1 MTAQTAPTLQSAPTA
16 PPVPATPPAPAAPV
30 TPATPTAPTA
40 PYAELA
46 RQLTG
51 IGAVKRELARSLP
64 PDCPPGA
71 AVVLTLLDRHGEMR
85 LSRLTEFM
93 GVDISVTSRH
103 VTHIADR
110 GWIERETDPV
120 DGRCRILRLT
130 PAGRALLA
138 EIGARCT
145 TSLERALHDWSPQ
158 DIDVLN
164 TLLARL
170 RSSF

>member
-1 MTAQTAPTLQSAPTA
+1 MATQTTEATGAAVTALTAFSGPGSRHE
-16 PPVPATPPAPAAPV
+16 
-30 TPATPTAPTA
+30 
-40 PYAELA
+40 ELA

-51 IGAVKRELARSLP
+51 IGAVKRDLARMLP

-71 AVVLTLLDRHGEMR
+71 AAVLTVLDRHGEMR
-85 LSRLTEFM
+85 LSRLAEFM
-93 GVDISVTSRH
+93 AVDISVTSRH
-103 VTHIADR
+103 VTYVTGR
-110 GWIERETDPV
+110 GWIDREPDPG

-138 EIGARCT
+138 DLGARYT
-145 TSLERALHDWSPQ
+145 AALERALADWSPE

>member
-1 MTAQTAPTLQSAPTA
+1 M
-16 PPVPATPPAPAAPV
+16 
-30 TPATPTAPTA
+30 
-40 PYAELA
+40 A

-51 IGAVKRELARSLP
+51 IGAVKRDLARTLP

-71 AVVLTLLDRHGEMR
+71 AAVLTVLDRHGEMR
-85 LSRLTEFM
+85 LSRLASFM
-93 GVDISVTSRH
+93 AVDISVTSRH
-103 VTHIADR
+103 VAHVADR
-110 GWIERETDPV
+110 GWIERLADPG

-130 PAGRALLA
+130 PAGSALLA
-138 EIGARCT
+138 ELGARYT
-145 TSLERALHDWSPQ
+145 DALERALADWSPQ

>member
-1 MTAQTAPTLQSAPTA
+1 MGNPVTIAQTAPTPQPAPLTQL
-16 PPVPATPPAPAAPV
+16 TPPPQP
-30 TPATPTAPTA
+30 TPPA

-64 PDCPPGA
+64 PECPPGA
-71 AVVLTLLDRHGEMR
+71 AAVLTLLDRHGEMR

-103 VTHIADR
+103 VTHIAER
-110 GWIERETDPV
+110 GWIERETDPG

-138 EIGARCT
+138 DLGARYT
-145 TSLERALHDWSPQ
+145 ASLERALLDWSPQ

>member
-1 MTAQTAPTLQSAPTA
+1 M
-16 PPVPATPPAPAAPV
+16 
-30 TPATPTAPTA
+30 
-40 PYAELA
+40 
-46 RQLTG
+46 
-51 IGAVKRELARSLP
+51 
-64 PDCPPGA
+64 
-71 AVVLTLLDRHGEMR
+71 
-85 LSRLTEFM
+85 
-93 GVDISVTSRH
+93 TSRH

-110 GWIERETDPV
+110 GWIERETDPG

-138 EIGARCT
+138 ELGSRYTA
-145 TSLERALHDWSPQ
+145 SLERSLRDWSPQ

>member
-1 MTAQTAPTLQSAPTA
+1 MPTHTTRTATR
-16 PPVPATPPAPAAPV
+16 
-30 TPATPTAPTA
+30 
-40 PYAELA
+40 YAELA

-51 IGAVKRELARSLP
+51 IGSVNRDLARILP

-85 LSRLTEFM
+85 LSRLTAFM
-93 GVDISVTSRH
+93 AVDISVTSRH
-103 VTHIADR
+103 VAHVAER
-110 GWIERETDPV
+110 GWIARETDPG

-138 EIGARCT
+138 DLGDRYDGA
-145 TSLERALHDWSPQ
+145 LEKALADWSAQ
-158 DIDVLN
+158 DIDVLT

>member
-1 MTAQTAPTLQSAPTA
+1 MTTTTR
-16 PPVPATPPAPAAPV
+16 
-30 TPATPTAPTA
+30 
-40 PYAELA
+40 YEELA
-46 RQLTG
+46 NRLAG
-51 IGAVKRELARSLP
+51 IGAVKRDLARVLP

-71 AVVLTLLDRHGEMR
+71 AAVLTVLDRHGEMR
-85 LSRLTEFM
+85 LSRLTELM

-103 VTHIADR
+103 VTHVAER
-110 GWIERETDPV
+110 GWIERETDPG

-130 PAGRALLA
+130 PSGRALLA
-138 EIGARCT
+138 ELGARYT
-145 TSLERALHDWSPQ
+145 AALERALADWSAE

>member
-1 MTAQTAPTLQSAPTA
+1 MPTDTETAETDTAETA
-16 PPVPATPPAPAAPV
+16 TR
-30 TPATPTAPTA
+30 
-40 PYAELA
+40 YAELA

-51 IGAVKRELARSLP
+51 IGSVNRDLARILP

-85 LSRLTEFM
+85 LSRLTAFM
-93 GVDISVTSRH
+93 AVDISVTSRH
-103 VTHIADR
+103 VAQVAER
-110 GWIERETDPV
+110 GWIAREADPG

-138 EIGARCT
+138 DLRDRYTGA
-145 TSLERALHDWSPQ
+145 LEKALADWSAQ
-158 DIDVLN
+158 DIDVLT

>member
-1 MTAQTAPTLQSAPTA
+1 MGGCPVTTQTAETTE
-16 PPVPATPPAPAAPV
+16 T
-30 TPATPTAPTA
+30 TR
-40 PYAELA
+40 YEELA

-51 IGAVKRELARSLP
+51 IGAVKRDLARILP

-71 AVVLTLLDRHGEMR
+71 AAVLTVLHRHGEMR
-85 LSRLTEFM
+85 LSRLAELM
-93 GVDISVTSRH
+93 AVDISVTSRH
-103 VTHIADR
+103 VTHVAER
-110 GWIERETDPV
+110 GWIGREADPG

-138 EIGARCT
+138 ELGSRYTAA
-145 TSLERALHDWSPQ
+145 LERALAAWSPE
-158 DIDVLN
+158 DVDTLN

>member
-1 MTAQTAPTLQSAPTA
+1 MGGG
-16 PPVPATPPAPAAPV
+16 PV
-30 TPATPTAPTA
+30 TTRTARSTTR
-40 PYAELA
+40 YEELA

-51 IGAVKRELARSLP
+51 VGAVKRDLARILP

-71 AVVLTLLDRHGEMR
+71 AAVLTVLDRHGEMR

-93 GVDISVTSRH
+93 AVDISVSSRH
-103 VTHIADR
+103 VAHLAAR
-110 GWIERETDPV
+110 GWIDRETDPG

-130 PAGRALLA
+130 AAGRAVLTEL
-138 EIGARCT
+138 GARYT
-145 TSLERALHDWSPQ
+145 DALEKALTGWSPE
-158 DIDVLN
+158 DIDALN

>member
-1 MTAQTAPTLQSAPTA
+1 MTARTTATAPT
-16 PPVPATPPAPAAPV
+16 
-30 TPATPTAPTA
+30 TAPT
-40 PYAELA
+40 PHEELA

-64 PDCPPGA
+64 ADCPPGA
-71 AVVLTLLDRHGEMR
+71 AAVLTVLDRHGEMR
-85 LSRLTEFM
+85 LSRLAEFM
-93 GVDISVTSRH
+93 AVDISVTSRH
-103 VTHIADR
+103 VTHVADR
-110 GWIERETDPV
+110 GWIERETDPG

-130 PAGRALLA
+130 PTGRTVLA
-138 EIGARCT
+138 ELGARHT
-145 TSLERALHDWSPQ
+145 AALERALHGWSVQ

>member
-1 MTAQTAPTLQSAPTA
+1 MGGCPVGTQTAEITR
-16 PPVPATPPAPAAPV
+16 
-30 TPATPTAPTA
+30 
-40 PYAELA
+40 YEELA

-51 IGAVKRELARSLP
+51 IGAVKRDLARSLP

-71 AVVLTLLDRHGEMR
+71 AAVLTVLDRHGEMR
-85 LSRLTEFM
+85 LSRLAELM
-93 GVDISVTSRH
+93 AVDISVTSRH
-103 VTHIADR
+103 VTHVAER
-110 GWIERETDPV
+110 GWIGREADPG

-138 EIGARCT
+138 ELGARYT
-145 TSLERALHDWSPQ
+145 AALERALATWSAQ
-158 DIDVLN
+158 DIDALN